1 MKKLL
6 WMTAVMVVILFVG
19 VGCTTTDNK
28 EVMHSFL
35 DLFVSGQWDRFEEV
49 IAADCVLHYP
59 GGVDVNGL
67 DAITEG
73 WGPQFAI
80 LTDLQVTTLAEIA
93 EGDRH
98 MEFLVFEA
106 VYEGE
111 FMGKQIS
118 GVPIKFNQVEM
129 VRIDDGR
136 IVEWWV
142 EQDQLWKAQQLG
154 MELVW

>member
-1 MKKLL
+1 MVASVNPTTKAELVDAEERLQIDKPIDLRL
-6 WMTAVMVVILFVG
+6 PWETALKQAKI
-19 VGCTTTDNK
+19 TDFRFHDLR
-28 EVMHSFL
+28 HS
-35 DLFVSGQWDRFEEV
+35 
-49 IAADCVLHYP
+49 AASYLAM
-59 GGVDVNGL
+59 NG
-67 DAITEG
+67 AS
-73 WGPQFAI
+73 
-80 LTDLQVTTLAEIA
+80 LAEIA
-93 EGDRH
+93 EGDRL

>member
-1 MKKLL
+1 MIYLYRASGIDSKRLSLL
-6 WMTAVMVVILFVG
+6 IVYF
-19 VGCTTTDNK
+19 N
-28 EVMHSFL
+28 
-35 DLFVSGQWDRFEEV
+35 
-49 IAADCVLHYP
+49 YP

-73 WGPQFAI
+73 WGPQFAV

-93 EGDRH
+93 EGDRL